1 MVDKDGGALGHFI
14 RQQRELSRLSLR
26 ELARMSKVSNAYLS
40 QVERGLHEPSL
51 RVLAAVANALSV
63 TVEDLL
69 AGARVPGAPVPSGDG
84 VEAAIMA
91 EPRLTTEQKNALL
104 AVYRNF
110 LREPPPV

>member
-1 MVDKDGGALGHFI
+1 M
-14 RQQRELSRLSLR
+14 SLR
-26 ELARMSKVSNAYLS
+26 ELARVSKVSNAYLS

-69 AGARVPGAPVPSGDG
+69 AGARPTGAPVAAGEG

-91 EPRLTTEQKNALL
+91 EPRLSTEQKNALI

-110 LREPPPV
+110 LGE

>member
-1 MVDKDGGALGHFI
+1 V
-14 RQQRELSRLSLR
+14 
-26 ELARMSKVSNAYLS
+26 SKVSNAYLS

-69 AGARVPGAPVPSGDG
+69 AGARPPGPAVSGGDG
-84 VEAAIMA
+84 VEAAILA
-91 EPRLTTEQKNALL
+91 ETRLTGEQKNALI

-110 LREPPPV
+110 LGE

>member
-1 MVDKDGGALGHFI
+1 MFA
-14 RQQRELSRLSLR
+14 
-26 ELARMSKVSNAYLS
+26 KVSNAYLS

-69 AGARVPGAPVPSGDG
+69 AGARPPGRTGGGRWGSRQPSW
-84 VEAAIMA
+84 
-91 EPRLTTEQKNALL
+91 PSHSCSTQQKNALI

-110 LREPPPV
+110 LGE

>member
-1 MVDKDGGALGHFI
+1 
-14 RQQRELSRLSLR
+14 
-26 ELARMSKVSNAYLS
+26 MSKVSNAYLS
-40 QVERGLHEPSL
+40 QVERGLHDPSL

-69 AGARVPGAPVPSGDG
+69 AGARPPGAPVAAGEG

-91 EPRLTTEQKNALL
+91 EPRLSTEQKNALI

-110 LREPPPV
+110 LGE